1 MESKATFKMAPVDTF
16 TPETTSEEV
25 VRLQSGVEPLEGA
38 VVVGGHY
45 SADCFRYEG
54 QLQAGLP
61 KKGHDFD
68 VPYDFNARPVTK
80 WTGEETRK

>member
-38 VVVGGHY
+38 VVVGNTYG
-45 SADCFRYEG
+45 ADCFRWRG

-61 KKGHDFD
+61 KQGFD
-68 VPYDFNARPVTK
+68 GLMDYDANSVSATK